1 MRRNARQIRGETTPL
16 VVDTRAYPSWRRR
29 MARLPRTV
37 AWLETAWCVDVDRI
51 LIPCRTTDYYTFT
64 ATPGAPMIE

>member
-1 MRRNARQIRGETTPL
+1 MQDKFGVKQPRSLLTHGLTRQ
-16 VVDTRAYPSWRRR
+16 WRRR

-51 LIPCRTTDYYTFT
+51 LFPCRTTDYYTFT

>member
-1 MRRNARQIRGETTPL
+1 
-16 VVDTRAYPSWRRR
+16 

-51 LIPCRTTDYYTFT
+51 LFPCRTTDYYTFT